1 MNCVACMHHNGKRA
15 RGNRRWRQQ
24 KTNAVTKV
32 TNWTIAENEYRKKI
46 HNEKQWKCVIIL
58 IFAVWP
64 SSSLS
69 VLLLQFCC
77 HFAFFSLFIYLFVG
91 HRRQTATNII
101 FVAFGRTTFCI
112 FNFQGPLFWQWS
124 TRSGTFEL
132 KTDKNRN
139 CKIEKTTNRLSAHM
153 NRSISLPTTN
163 NKQQQSKRPDD
174 ACASTKSKHQPCVLR
189 SFQPIYHISLALP
202 VNDIV

>member
-1 MNCVACMHHNGKRA
+1 MTATENKCGHQSNELNDCRKWIQKKNTQWKAMKVCHNINFCCLTVIVFVCVASA
-15 RGNRRWRQQ
+15 
-24 KTNAVTKV
+24 
-32 TNWTIAENEYRKKI
+32 
-46 HNEKQWKCVIIL
+46 IL
-58 IFAVWP
+58 L
-64 SSSLS
+64 SLR
-69 VLLLQFCC
+69 F
-77 HFAFFSLFIYLFVG
+77 FFSLYLFIC
-91 HRRQTATNII
+91 RSSQTNCDKYN